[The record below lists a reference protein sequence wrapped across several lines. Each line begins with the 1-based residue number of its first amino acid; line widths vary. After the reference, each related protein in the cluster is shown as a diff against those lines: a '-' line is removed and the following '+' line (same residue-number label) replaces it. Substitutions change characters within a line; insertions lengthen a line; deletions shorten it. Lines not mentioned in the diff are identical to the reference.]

1 VNAADL
7 FRFLRRL
14 ASQNLGMKVVALALA
29 VAAWWFVAGESKVLV
44 SFTIPL
50 EIRNVPKGM
59 TVTNK
64 PERQVE
70 VRLSGA
76 SSLLSGIRPSE
87 ITAAVDLSAGRSG
100 RQYLTME
107 DRSVKVPPGIK
118 LQRIYPSS
126 IEVILD
132 RTERRMVAVTARIGG
147 GAAVRKRVA
156 KVEIDPPS
164 VEIDPPSVEVE
175 ALSEEFARMPV
186 LYVEEVVPDRT
197 DGVYSTIVR
206 VETREAHAKIVGN
219 PNVRVKIEFRK

>member
-7 FRFLRRL
+7 FRLLRRL
-14 ASQNLGMKVVALALA
+14 ASQNLGLKVVALALA

-59 TVTNK
+59 TITNK
-64 PERQVE
+64 AERQVE
-70 VRLSGA
+70 VRLSGP
-76 SSLLSGIRPSE
+76 SSLLSGMRPSE
-87 ITAAVDLSAGRSG
+87 ISAAVDLNAGRAG
-100 RQYLTME
+100 RQSFTLD
-107 DRSVKVPPGIK
+107 DRAVKVPPGIK
-118 LQRIYPSS
+118 VQRIYPSS

-132 RTERRMVAVTARIGG
+132 RTERRMVAVAARIGG

-164 VEIDPPSVEVE
+164 VEVE
-175 ALSEEFARMPV
+175 ALPDEFARMPV
-186 LYVEEVVPDRT
+186 VYTEEVVPDRT
-197 DGVYSTIVR
+197 DGAYSAIAR

-219 PNVRVKIEFRK
+219 PNVGVKIHFRK